1 MQLIIQVLFTFLKF
15 LPDKKVTFGKSV
27 IAALT
32 LNAAKFV
39 NLPFTVVALQ
49 ALNDALANAQ
59 LNVLSGSRASKA
71 ALTGAIKAWNKAFKS
86 TGKYV
91 NLIADGDVNLI
102 LAGGFDHSKAES
114 TPRTLPLIMQQLTLL
129 SSMVKGFFKA
139 TVSSDT
145 NVDMYV
151 FIAAPETVVISQAD
165 NTLIITVGAI
175 STYVKIN
182 STHTVN
188 FNNLSNVKFNVSS
201 FGVNN
206 IGYGSIGPS
215 TDITP
220 RG

>member
-32 LNAAKFV
+32 LNATKFE
-39 NLPFTVVALQ
+39 NLPFTVLALQ
-49 ALNDALANAQ
+49 ALNDALAVART
-59 LNVLSGSRASKA
+59 NVLSGSNASKTALIA
-71 ALTGAIKAWNKAFKS
+71 AKKAWNNAFKL

-91 NLIADGDVNLI
+91 NFIANGDAALI
-102 LAGGFDHSKAES
+102 LEGGFNHTKLES
-114 TPRTLPLIMQQLTLL
+114 SPHVLPLIMERLTLL
-129 SSMVKGFFKA
+129 ASMVKGFFKA
-139 TVSSDT
+139 TVKTDS

-151 FIAAPETVVISQAD
+151 FIAAPETVVITQAD
-165 NTLIITVGAI
+165 DTLIITVGSI

-188 FNNLSNVKFNVSS
+188 FYNLSNVKYNVSS

-206 IGYGSIGPS
+206 IGNGPIGPS

>member
-15 LPDKKVTFGKSV
+15 LPDKKVNFGKSV

-32 LNAAKFV
+32 LNATKFA
-39 NLPFTVVALQ
+39 NLPFTVVVLQ

-71 ALTGAIKAWNKAFKS
+71 ALKTAIKAWNNGFKL

-91 NLIADGDVNLI
+91 NLIANGDANII
-102 LAGGFDHSKAES
+102 LAGGYEHTKPES
-114 TPRTLPLIMQQLTLL
+114 TPHFLPTIMQQLTLL

-139 TVSSDT
+139 TVKTDT

-151 FIAAPETVVISQAD
+151 FVAAPETVVLTQTD
-165 NTLIITVGAI
+165 DTLIITVGTI

-182 STHTVN
+182 STHSVN
-188 FNNLSNVKFNVSS
+188 FNNLSNVKYNVSS
-201 FGVNN
+201 FGVNS
-206 IGYGSIGPS
+206 IGNGPIGPS

-220 RG
+220 R